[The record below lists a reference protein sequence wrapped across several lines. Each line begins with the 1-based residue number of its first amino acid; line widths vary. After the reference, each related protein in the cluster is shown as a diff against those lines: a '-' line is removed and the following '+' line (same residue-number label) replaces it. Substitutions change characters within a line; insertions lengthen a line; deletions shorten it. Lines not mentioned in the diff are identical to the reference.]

1 MFKILINYTCN
12 YFTISRQYDESFQWS
27 VNEALF
33 KCVVENDLTGV
44 KTYVEAGE
52 DVNAVK
58 EEVCPCFKIV
68 ITSLLY
74 KGCCAMRMSSES
86 PHVCKN

>member
-1 MFKILINYTCN
+1 VRIFILTVTCLLFN
-12 YFTISRQYDESFQWS
+12 FCSSRVYDESFQWS
-27 VNEALF
+27 VNDVLF

-58 EEVCPCFKIV
+58 EEVTLTPF
-68 ITSLLY
+68 ITSDMQGLDSLISAILDDLY
-74 KGCCAMRMSSES
+74 RE
-86 PHVCKN
+86 